1 MKQKFFLLFLVACM
15 ATLFS
20 GCVRTIDGRS
30 KAGMPFVKD
39 KIESSYE
46 RSVDQMYVA
55 AKEVLSFNG
64 VVYRED
70 TINKVLESKIDTRN
84 VWVKITGVDSK
95 VSKVPVQVR
104 TKSGGADIDLASEI
118 DKQIALRLR

>member
-1 MKQKFFLLFLVACM
+1 MV
-15 ATLFS
+15 TLFN
-20 GCVRTIDGRS
+20 GCVRTIDGRN

-46 RSVDQMYVA
+46 RSVDQIYIA
-55 AKEVLSFNG
+55 SKEVLAFNG
-64 VVYRED
+64 VIYRED
-70 TINKVLESKIDTRN
+70 TINKVLESKVDTRN

-95 VSKVPVQVR
+95 VTKVTVQVR
-104 TKSGGADIDLASEI
+104 TKGGGADIDLASEI